1 MLPLLPD
8 PATRPVKAVG
18 ALDCDGVW
26 KGRLVDGIR
35 APGRLSHGRH
45 SIRGSYTWPV
55 ISSAEQGVSPAAL
68 QSLVAAGRDLM
79 QAEDLDGA
87 LGALAAAAASGTDA
101 TIAVIRVADQ
111 AGAELQTRGVWS
123 ASPSL
128 RAELEGSRLPAD
140 ALGSAELTESDDLP
154 EPIRRLATRWG
165 TSRVLVCP
173 VVSGGRVFASLELAR
188 AGEPFSGS
196 EVLLARVVA
205 NHAALLVRAVD
216 PPNGHVAPDG
226 RAATLELAGR
236 ALAAVAEETRSVER
250 IARLALEA
258 TGARSCVL
266 WRSSAGGAEPVAAV
280 GETED
285 LADPSEAVRDADQAL
300 IARPTAS
307 IGHGVVLVRLGEP
320 AVGGLRLVFAPGD
333 EPTEEELGRLAAFGA
348 RAAHAVLVGER
359 SSNLAQELE
368 SSRALLAVVGQAIA
382 ELSLSHTL
390 ETAVVRVAELLG
402 TDRAAVYLR
411 EAGGLET
418 AVERGLAGPHL
429 RVAEV
434 LLDAV
439 LGRLRSR
446 PVVEVT
452 DAASDPALRTVRDAV
467 SEAGIEAAVVVPL
480 RSAGVLIG
488 LLVAYL
494 PAERRLGEN
503 ESALLAALA
512 GQLAVAVQN
521 AGLHEETARLA
532 RDREKALKSERLA
545 ARRLEAFYEI
555 SRSFSESLS
564 LDETVAAVTRTA
576 VELLDVDAAVLR
588 MPDARGSVL
597 VPRAVHVPDARLGAA
612 LGPILN
618 QPQEL
623 DRLDPGPPIVLTP
636 DVAARMGGGHELLIP
651 FLERGSSATVLQIV
665 ASGEVMAALT
675 LVSLDPERP
684 IDSETLVAARSLT
697 AQAALAIDN
706 ARLYQQQVSFADA
719 MQRSLLPDE
728 PPIIPG
734 VEIGSVYESSARL
747 DVGGDVFDYTILP
760 DGRLA
765 VVVGDVTGKG
775 IDAAADMAMTKFV
788 FRSLARE
795 HPEPSELMR
804 IANGV
809 VLDEVEEGKF
819 VTMLY
824 LTLDPR
830 TGEVACSGAGH
841 PEPRLVQPDGSIV
854 ELAARG
860 LALGIAPD
868 QEYPEARAVLEP
880 GAAVVLFTDGVVE
893 ARADGELYGQVRLDR
908 LLSERRELRAEE
920 LARAVVEDSRAFA
933 GGGFAD
939 DSAVVVVKRTAV

>member
-1 MLPLLPD
+1 
-8 PATRPVKAVG
+8 
-18 ALDCDGVW
+18 
-26 KGRLVDGIR
+26 
-35 APGRLSHGRH
+35 
-45 SIRGSYTWPV
+45 V
-55 ISSAEQGVSPAAL
+55 IPSAEQGVSAAAL
-68 QSLVAAGRDLM
+68 QSLAAAGLDLTE
-79 QAEDLDGA
+79 AEDLDGA
-87 LGALAAAAASGTDA
+87 LAALAEAAATGTGA
-101 TIAVIRVADQ
+101 TIAVIRVADRT
-111 AGAELQTRGVWS
+111 GTELQTRGVWS
-123 ASPSL
+123 ASPAL
-128 RAELEGSRLPAD
+128 RAELEGSRLAAD
-140 ALGSAELTESDDLP
+140 SVGSAELTEGDDLP
-154 EPIRRLATRWG
+154 EPTRRLAKRWG
-165 TSRVLVCP
+165 ASGVLVCP

-188 AGEPFSGS
+188 AGAPFSGAD
-196 EVLLARVVA
+196 VLLARVVA
-205 NHAALLVRAVD
+205 NHAALLVRALD
-216 PPNGHVAPDG
+216 PPNGKVPPDG
-226 RAATLELAGR
+226 RASTLELAGR
-236 ALAAVAEETRSVER
+236 ALASVAEETRSGER
-250 IARLALEA
+250 IARLALEV
-258 TGARSCVL
+258 TGARSCAL
-266 WRSSAGGAEPVAAV
+266 WRSAAGGAELVAAV
-280 GETED
+280 GEAED
-285 LADPSEAVRDADQAL
+285 LADPAAAVRDADQAL
-300 IARPTAS
+300 AGHFFAS
-307 IGHGVVLVRLGEP
+307 LSHGVVLVRLGEP
-320 AVGGLRLVFAPGD
+320 AVGGLRFVFLPGD

-348 RAAHAVLVGER
+348 RAAHAFLVGER
-359 SSNLAQELE
+359 TSNLAQELE
-368 SSRALLAVVGQAIA
+368 RSRALLAVVAQAIA
-382 ELSLSHTL
+382 QLSLSHTL
-390 ETAVVRVAELLG
+390 ETAAVRVAELLG

-411 EAGGLET
+411 EAGGLDT
-418 AVERGLAGPHL
+418 AVEHGLAGPHL
-429 RVAEV
+429 RVAEG

-439 LGRLRSR
+439 LGRLRSL

-452 DAASDPALRTVRDAV
+452 DAASDPGLAAVRDAV

-480 RSAGVLIG
+480 RSAGALIG

-494 PAERRLGEN
+494 PAERRLREN

-532 RDREKALKSERLA
+532 RDREEALKSERLA

-564 LDETVAAVTRTA
+564 LDETVEAVTRTA
-576 VELLDVDAAVLR
+576 VALLDVDAAVLR

-597 VPRAVHVPDARLGAA
+597 VPRAIHVPDARLGKA

-618 QPQEL
+618 RPQEL
-623 DRLDPGPPIVLTP
+623 DRVDPGPPAVLTP
-636 DVAARMGGGHELLIP
+636 QEAERLGGGHELLIS
-651 FLERGSSATVLQIV
+651 FLERGSSATVLPIV

-675 LVSLDPERP
+675 LISLDPERP
-684 IDSETLVAARSLT
+684 IDAETLEAARSLT

-706 ARLYQQQVSFADA
+706 ARLYQQQVHFADA

-728 PPIIPG
+728 APTIPG
-734 VEIGSVYESSARL
+734 LEIGSVYESSARL
-747 DVGGDVFDYTILP
+747 EVGGDVFDYTVLP

-824 LTLDPR
+824 LTLDPN

-841 PEPRLVQPDGSIV
+841 PAPRVVQPDGSVV

-860 LALGIAPD
+860 LALGIAAD

-880 GAAVVLFTDGVVE
+880 GAAVVLFTDGVTE
-893 ARADGELYGQVRLDR
+893 SRADGELYGQTRLDK
-908 LLSERRELRAEE
+908 LLSERRELPAEA

-933 GGGFAD
+933 GGGLAD
-939 DSAVVVVKRTAV
+939 DSAVVVVKRTATSLS